1 MYIVDNFL
9 GNELTLVEIPAV
21 EYLTSLGYNYTNG
34 NKLTAEYGERDS
46 LNEVIL
52 NKRMKASLKK
62 LNPWISDDNVN
73 KVIRR
78 IARAESLGTGLLEIN
93 EKIYDYIVNLKL
105 TVDQVIDG
113 RKETKTVKLIEF
125 DKDKI
130 DDNEFLVSRQFAV
143 KGPQETI
150 RPDIVVF
157 INGMPIAVLECK
169 SPFKEGD
176 SNENVGKYDGF
187 QQLRRYMNSR
197 EGNIIEGSERLFYT
211 NFITGI
217 LNKYTAF
224 IGTISSGYKH
234 YVEWKDAYPVNNIE
248 VKNYKETPQNIL
260 LQGVFRKEN
269 LLDIMQNFIVYD
281 IDKEES
287 IKIKKVCRYQ
297 QFRAVQKC
305 IKRLE
310 EGKTPLTKGGVVW
323 HTQGSGKS
331 LTMVFLARKIRSLN
345 KLSDATIVII
355 TDRND
360 LDEQIFETFQNTI
373 SNTTPVRAESIEQ
386 MKILLRNANAQIITT
401 TIQKFQSETE
411 DVKVEGL
418 TDKEKEKLKSL
429 KKEKEYKILSTKNNI
444 IVMTD
449 EAHRSQYKSTATNLR
464 TALPNATFIG
474 FTGTPIDKED
484 KSTPRTFGSYIDKYS
499 IRDAVV
505 DGATVKIVYEGRKPD
520 LHVSGD
526 DLEELFQQAFYDKT
540 EEEKEAIKQK
550 YANKRTVV
558 ESDERIEEVAKDIL
572 THYKEYI
579 YPNGFKAQV
588 VCVSREACVKYYNAL
603 TKYMKKIIGEDLEC
617 KVIISGENNDEP
629 YLREH
634 HTTKKEQKEIIK
646 SFKKKIS
653 DSKLCFII
661 VKDMLLTGFD
671 APIEQV
677 MYLDR
682 PLKEHT
688 LLQAIARVNRTS
700 GDAKKCGYV
709 VDYYGVLD
717 FLEQALVIFD
727 RDELG
732 SPMESMDSLYN
743 EMLSYRENVMR
754 IFTGIDKNSIDD
766 LVKVLEPEDKRA
778 EFEVAYKKF
787 VGAVEPLMPGHIG
800 TDILN
805 DVKWLSYIRAAMK
818 MRFTPEKKLNI
829 RECGA
834 KVKQII
840 SDHLKAIGVS
850 DWIEPITLFEDDF
863 ETKIQNNMSDEA
875 VASAMEHAIKNVIH
889 VKMDENPVYYT
900 SLFEKLQQILD
911 ETKNDWIQ
919 KKAKLK
925 EFIDRE
931 VDKGEQNE
939 AEELGLT
946 KREFAIFVTLR
957 KTFEGEKDKE
967 GIVKEDSGIYISDAS
982 IDIIKDITKAF
993 NDKMIN
999 EWYMVGWAENP
1010 TKVSTIEQKIFM
1022 FLLSNSQK
1030 IREIYG
1036 QDGINKVK
1044 ELKESITKLA
1054 KIHYANID

>member
-1 MYIVDNFL
+1 MSYL
-9 GNELTLVEIPAV
+9 GNELTLVEIPTV
-21 EYLTSLGYNYTNG
+21 EYLTSLDYEYIDGD
-34 NKLTAEYGERDS
+34 KLTAEYGERDS
-46 LNEVIL
+46 LSEVIL
-52 NKRMKASLKK
+52 SKRMKASLKK

-73 KVIRR
+73 KVIRK

-93 EKIYDYIVNLKL
+93 EKIYDYIVNLQL

-150 RPDIVVF
+150 RPDIVIF
-157 INGMPIAVLECK
+157 INGMPIVVLECK

-187 QQLRRYMNSR
+187 QQLRRYMNGR

-224 IGTISSGYKH
+224 VGTISSGYKH
-234 YVEWKDAYPVNNIE
+234 YVEWKDAYPLNNIE
-248 VKNYKETPQNIL
+248 VKDYKETPQNIF
-260 LQGVFRKEN
+260 LQGVFKRDN

-281 IDKEES
+281 LDKENS
-287 IKIKKVCRYQ
+287 KKVKKVCRYQ

-305 IKRLE
+305 LKRLE
-310 EGKTPLTKGGVVW
+310 EGKTPLAKGGVVW

-331 LTMVFLARKIRSLN
+331 LTMVFLARKIRSFK
-345 KLSDATIVII
+345 KLSDATIVVV
-355 TDRND
+355 TDRTD
-360 LDEQIFETFQNTI
+360 LDEQIFETFQNTL
-373 SNTTPVRAESIEQ
+373 SNTVPVRAESIED
-386 MKILLRNANAQIITT
+386 MKTLLRNSDAQIITT
-401 TIQKFQSETE
+401 TIQKFQSDKEE
-411 DVKVEGL
+411 SKIEGL
-418 TDKEKEKLKSL
+418 FL
-429 KKEKEYKILSTKNNI
+429 EKEYEILSTKNNI

-449 EAHRSQYKSTATNLR
+449 EAHRSQYKGTASNLR
-464 TALPNATFIG
+464 TALPNAAFIG

-484 KSTPRTFGSYIDKYS
+484 KSTPRTFGSYIDQYS
-499 IRDAVV
+499 IKDAVV
-505 DGATVKIVYEGRKPD
+505 DGATVKIVYEGRKPE
-520 LHVSGD
+520 LHISGD
-526 DLEELFQQAFYDKT
+526 NLEELFDQAFDDRT
-540 EEEKEAIKQK
+540 DEEKEAIKQK

-558 ESDERIEEVAKDIL
+558 ESEERIEEIANDIL

-579 YPNGFKAQV
+579 YPNGFKAQI
-588 VCVSREACVKYYNAL
+588 VCVSRDACVKYYNAL
-603 TKYMKKIIGEDLEC
+603 NKYMKDIMGEELEC
-617 KVIISGENNDEP
+617 KVIFSGSNNDEP

-634 HTTKKEQKEIIK
+634 HTSKEEQKTILTN
-646 SFKKKIS
+646 FKKKTS
-653 DSKLCFII
+653 ESKLCFII

-700 GDAKKCGYV
+700 GDTKKCGYV

-717 FLEQALVIFD
+717 FLEEALAIFD
-727 RDELG
+727 REELG
-732 SPMESMDSLYN
+732 SPMESMDGLYN

-754 IFTGIDKNSIDD
+754 MFTGINKDSIDD

-787 VGAVEPLMPGHIG
+787 LGAVESLMPGHVG

-805 DVKWLSYIRAAMK
+805 DVKWLSYIRAAAK
-818 MRFTPEKKLNI
+818 MRFNPEQKLDI
-829 RECGA
+829 RDCGE

-840 SDHLKAIGVS
+840 SEHLSSSGVIQ
-850 DWIEPITLFEDDF
+850 WIEPITLFEDDF
-863 ETKIQNNMSDEA
+863 QMKLESNMSDEA
-875 VASAMEHAIKNVIH
+875 IASSMEHAIKNIIN
-889 VKMDENPVYYT
+889 VKMDENPIYYT
-900 SLFEKLQQILD
+900 SLFEKLQQILE
-911 ETKNDWIQ
+911 ETKNDWVE
-919 KKAKLK
+919 KKARLS
-925 EFIDRE
+925 EFINRD
-931 VDKGEQNE
+931 VNKGEQNE
-939 AEELGLT
+939 AQELGLT
-946 KREFAIFVTLR
+946 KREFPIFVTLR
-957 KTFEGEKDKE
+957 KTFEGEKDTE
-967 GIVKEDSGIYISDAS
+967 DIVKEDSAVYISDAS

-1010 TKVSTIEQKIFM
+1010 TKVSAIEQKIFM

>member
-1 MYIVDNFL
+1 MYVSYL

-21 EYLTSLGYNYTNG
+21 DYLKSLRYDYIDGD
-34 NKLTAEYGERDS
+34 KLTAEYGERDS
-46 LNEVIL
+46 LSEVIL
-52 NKRMKASLKK
+52 SKRMKTSLKK
-62 LNPWISDDNVN
+62 LNSWISDDNVN

-78 IARAESLGTGLLEIN
+78 ISRAESLGTGLLEIN
-93 EKIYDYIVNLKL
+93 EKIYDYIVNLQF
-105 TVDQVIDG
+105 TVDQVIYG

-130 DDNEFLVSRQFAV
+130 DNNEFLVARQFVV

-150 RPDIVVF
+150 RPDIVIF

-176 SNENVGKYDGF
+176 SNENVGKFDGF
-187 QQLRRYMNSR
+187 QQLRRYINGR
-197 EGNIIEGSERLFYT
+197 EGNIIEGAERLFYT

-234 YVEWKDAYPVNNIE
+234 YVEWKDAYPLNNIE
-248 VKNYKETPQNIL
+248 VKDYKETPQNIF
-260 LQGVFRKEN
+260 LQGVFKREN

-281 IDKEES
+281 LDKENS
-287 IKIKKVCRYQ
+287 RKVKKVCRYQ

-305 IKRLE
+305 LKRLE
-310 EGKTPLTKGGVVW
+310 EGKTPLAKGGVVW

-331 LTMVFLARKIRSLN
+331 LTMVFLARKIRSLK
-345 KLSDATIVII
+345 KLSDSTIVVI
-355 TDRND
+355 TDRTD
-360 LDEQIFETFQNTI
+360 LDEQIFETFQNTL
-373 SNTTPVRAESIEQ
+373 SNTVPVRAESIED
-386 MKILLRNANAQIITT
+386 MKTLLRNSNAQIITT
-401 TIQKFQSETE
+401 TIQKFQSDKEE
-411 DVKVEGL
+411 SKIEGL
-418 TDKEKEKLKSL
+418 FL
-429 KKEKEYKILSTKNNI
+429 EKEYEILSTKNNI

-449 EAHRSQYKSTATNLR
+449 EAHRSQYKGTAANLR
-464 TALPNATFIG
+464 TALPNAAFIG

-484 KSTPRTFGSYIDKYS
+484 KSTPRTFGSYIDQYS
-499 IRDAVV
+499 IKDAVV
-505 DGATVKIVYEGRKPD
+505 DGATVKIIYEGRKPE
-520 LHVSGD
+520 LHISGD
-526 DLEELFQQAFYDKT
+526 NLEELFEQAFDDRT
-540 EEEKEAIKQK
+540 NEEKEAIKQK

-558 ESDERIEEVAKDIL
+558 ESEERIEEIAKDIL

-579 YPNGFKAQV
+579 YPNGFKAQI

-603 TKYMKKIIGEDLEC
+603 NKYMKEIIGEELEC
-617 KVIISGENNDEP
+617 KVIFSGSNNDEP
-629 YLREH
+629 YLRKH
-634 HTTKKEQKEIIK
+634 HTSKEEQKIILTN
-646 SFKKKIS
+646 FKKKTS
-653 DSKLCFII
+653 ESKLCFII

-700 GDAKKCGYV
+700 GDTKKCGYV

-717 FLEQALVIFD
+717 FLEEALAIFD
-727 RDELG
+727 REELG
-732 SPMESMDSLYN
+732 SPMESMDGLYN

-754 IFTGIDKNSIDD
+754 MFTRVNKDSIDD

-787 VGAVEPLMPGHIG
+787 LGTVESLMPGHVG

-805 DVKWLSYIRAAMK
+805 DVKWLSYIRAAAK
-818 MRFTPEKKLNI
+818 MRFNPEQKLDI
-829 RECGA
+829 RDCGE

-840 SDHLKAIGVS
+840 SEHLSSSGVIQ
-850 DWIEPITLFEDDF
+850 WIEPITLFEDDF
-863 ETKIQNNMSDEA
+863 QMKLESNMSDEA
-875 VASAMEHAIKNVIH
+875 IASSMEHAIKNVIN
-889 VKMDENPVYYT
+889 VKMDENPIYYT
-900 SLFEKLQQILD
+900 SLFEKLQQILE
-911 ETKNDWIQ
+911 ETKNDWVE
-919 KKAKLK
+919 KKARLS
-925 EFIDRE
+925 EFINRD
-931 VDKGEQNE
+931 VNKGEQNE
-939 AEELGLT
+939 AQELGLT
-946 KREFAIFVTLR
+946 KREFPIFVTLR
-957 KTFEGEKDKE
+957 KTFEGEKDTE
-967 GIVKEDSGIYISDAS
+967 DIVKEDSAVYISDTS

-993 NDKMIN
+993 NEKMIN
-999 EWYMVGWAENP
+999 EWYMVDWAENP
-1010 TKVSTIEQKIFM
+1010 TKVSAIEQKIFM

>member
-1 MYIVDNFL
+1 MGNYL
-9 GNELTLVEIPAV
+9 GNEETLVELPAI
-21 EYLTSLGYNYTNG
+21 EYLTTIHGYNFIEG
-34 NKLTAEYGERDS
+34 DKLTPAYGERDTLS
-46 LNEVIL
+46 EVIL
-52 NKRMKASLKK
+52 SKRMKASLKK

-73 KVIRR
+73 KVIRK

-93 EKIYDYIVNLKL
+93 EKIYDYIVNLQL

-130 DDNEFLVSRQFAV
+130 DNNEFLVARQFVV

-150 RPDIVVF
+150 RPDIVIF
-157 INGMPIAVLECK
+157 INGMPIVVLECK

-187 QQLRRYMNSR
+187 QQLRRYMNGR

-234 YVEWKDAYPVNNIE
+234 YVEWKDAYPLNNIE
-248 VKNYKETPQNIL
+248 VKDYKETPQNIF
-260 LQGVFRKEN
+260 LQGVFKRDN

-281 IDKEES
+281 LDKENS
-287 IKIKKVCRYQ
+287 RKVKKVCRYQ

-305 IKRLE
+305 LKRLE
-310 EGKTPLTKGGVVW
+310 EGKTPLAKGGVVW

-331 LTMVFLARKIRSLN
+331 LTMVFLARKIRSLK
-345 KLSDATIVII
+345 KLSDATIVVV
-355 TDRND
+355 TDRTD
-360 LDEQIFETFQNTI
+360 LDEQIFETFQNTL
-373 SNTTPVRAESIEQ
+373 SNTVPVRAESIED
-386 MKILLRNANAQIITT
+386 MKTLLRNSSAQIITT
-401 TIQKFQSETE
+401 TIQKFQSDKEE
-411 DVKVEGL
+411 SNIEGL
-418 TDKEKEKLKSL
+418 FL
-429 KKEKEYKILSTKNNI
+429 EKEYEILSTKNNI

-449 EAHRSQYKSTATNLR
+449 EAHRSQYKGTAANLR
-464 TALPNATFIG
+464 TALPNAAFIG

-484 KSTPRTFGSYIDKYS
+484 KSTPRTFGSYIDQYS
-499 IRDAVV
+499 IKDAVV
-505 DGATVKIVYEGRKPD
+505 DGATVKIVYEGRKPE
-520 LHVSGD
+520 LHISGD
-526 DLEELFQQAFYDKT
+526 NLEELFDQAFDDRT
-540 EEEKEAIKQK
+540 DEEKEAIKQK

-558 ESDERIEEVAKDIL
+558 ESEERIEEIAKDIL

-579 YPNGFKAQV
+579 YPNGFKAQI
-588 VCVSREACVKYYNAL
+588 VCVSRDACVKYYNAL
-603 TKYMKKIIGEDLEC
+603 NKYMKDIMGEELEC
-617 KVIISGENNDEP
+617 KVIFSGSNNDEP

-634 HTTKKEQKEIIK
+634 HTSKEEQKTILTN
-646 SFKKKIS
+646 FKKKTS
-653 DSKLCFII
+653 ESKLCFII

-700 GDAKKCGYV
+700 GDTKKCGYV

-717 FLEQALVIFD
+717 FLEEALAIFD
-727 RDELG
+727 REELG
-732 SPMESMDSLYN
+732 SPMESMDGLYN

-754 IFTGIDKNSIDD
+754 MFTGINKDSIDD

-787 VGAVEPLMPGHIG
+787 LGTVESLMPGHVG

-805 DVKWLSYIRAAMK
+805 DVKWLSYIRAAAK
-818 MRFTPEKKLNI
+818 MRFNPEQKLDI
-829 RECGA
+829 RDCGE

-840 SDHLKAIGVS
+840 SEHLSSSGVIQ
-850 DWIEPITLFEDDF
+850 WIEPITLFEDDF
-863 ETKIQNNMSDEA
+863 QMKLESNMSDEA
-875 VASAMEHAIKNVIH
+875 IASSMEHAIKNVIN
-889 VKMDENPVYYT
+889 VKMDENPIYYT
-900 SLFEKLQQILD
+900 SLFEKLQQILE
-911 ETKNDWIQ
+911 ETKNDWVE
-919 KKAKLK
+919 KKARLS
-925 EFIDRE
+925 EFINRD
-931 VDKGEQNE
+931 VNKGEQNE
-939 AEELGLT
+939 AQELGLT
-946 KREFAIFVTLR
+946 KREFPIFVTLR
-957 KTFEGEKDKE
+957 KTFEGEKDTE
-967 GIVKEDSGIYISDAS
+967 DIVKEDSAVYISDTS

-993 NDKMIN
+993 NEKMIN

-1010 TKVSTIEQKIFM
+1010 TKVSAIEQKIFM

>member
-1 MYIVDNFL
+1 MLNCL

-21 EYLTSLGYNYTNG
+21 EYLMSLGYDYIDG
-34 NKLTAEYGERDS
+34 DKLTAEYGERDS
-46 LNEVIL
+46 LSEVIL
-52 NKRMKASLKK
+52 SKRMKTSLKK
-62 LNPWISDDNVN
+62 LNSWISDDNVN

-78 IARAESLGTGLLEIN
+78 ISRAESLGTGLLEIN
-93 EKIYDYIVNLKL
+93 EKIYDYIVNLQF
-105 TVDQVIDG
+105 TVDQVIYG

-130 DDNEFLVSRQFAV
+130 DNNEFLVARQFVV

-150 RPDIVVF
+150 RPDIVIF

-176 SNENVGKYDGF
+176 SNENVGKFDGF
-187 QQLRRYMNSR
+187 QQLRRYINGR
-197 EGNIIEGSERLFYT
+197 EGNIIEGAERLFYT

-234 YVEWKDAYPVNNIE
+234 YVEWKDAYPLDNIE
-248 VKNYKETPQNIL
+248 IKDYKETPQNIF
-260 LQGVFRKEN
+260 LQGVFKREN
-269 LLDIMQNFIVYD
+269 LLDIMQNFIVFD
-281 IDKEES
+281 LDKENS
-287 IKIKKVCRYQ
+287 RKVKKVCRYQ

-305 IKRLE
+305 LKRLE
-310 EGKTPLTKGGVVW
+310 EGKTPLAKGGVVW

-331 LTMVFLARKIRSLN
+331 LTMVFLARKIRSLK
-345 KLSDATIVII
+345 KLSDATIVVV
-355 TDRND
+355 TDRTD
-360 LDEQIFETFQNTI
+360 LDEQIFETFQNTL
-373 SNTTPVRAESIEQ
+373 SNTVPVRAESIED
-386 MKILLRNANAQIITT
+386 MKTLLRNSSAQIITT
-401 TIQKFQSETE
+401 TIQKFQSDKEE
-411 DVKVEGL
+411 SNIEGL
-418 TDKEKEKLKSL
+418 FL
-429 KKEKEYKILSTKNNI
+429 EKEYEILSTKNNI

-449 EAHRSQYKSTATNLR
+449 EAHRSQYKGTAANLR
-464 TALPNATFIG
+464 TALPNAAFIG

-484 KSTPRTFGSYIDKYS
+484 KSTPRTFGSYIDQYS
-499 IRDAVV
+499 IKDAVV
-505 DGATVKIVYEGRKPD
+505 DGATVKIVYEGRKPE
-520 LHVSGD
+520 LHISGD
-526 DLEELFQQAFYDKT
+526 NLEELFDQAFDDRT
-540 EEEKEAIKQK
+540 DEEKEAIKQK

-558 ESDERIEEVAKDIL
+558 ESEERIEEIAKDIL

-579 YPNGFKAQV
+579 YPNGFKAQI
-588 VCVSREACVKYYNAL
+588 VCVSRDACVKYYNAL
-603 TKYMKKIIGEDLEC
+603 NKYMKDIMGEELEC
-617 KVIISGENNDEP
+617 KVIFSGSNNDEP

-634 HTTKKEQKEIIK
+634 HTSKEEQKTILTN
-646 SFKKKIS
+646 FKKKTS
-653 DSKLCFII
+653 ESKLCFII

-700 GDAKKCGYV
+700 GDTKKCGYV

-717 FLEQALVIFD
+717 FLEEALAIFD
-727 RDELG
+727 REELG
-732 SPMESMDSLYN
+732 SPMESMDGLYN

-754 IFTGIDKNSIDD
+754 MFTGINKDSIDD

-787 VGAVEPLMPGHIG
+787 LGTVDSLMPGHVG

-805 DVKWLSYIRAAMK
+805 DVKWLSYIRAAAK
-818 MRFTPEKKLNI
+818 MRFNPEQKLDI
-829 RECGA
+829 RDCGE

-840 SDHLKAIGVS
+840 SEHLSSSGVIQ
-850 DWIEPITLFEDDF
+850 WIEPITLFEDDF
-863 ETKIQNNMSDEA
+863 QMKLESNMSDEA
-875 VASAMEHAIKNVIH
+875 IASSMEHAIKNVIN
-889 VKMDENPVYYT
+889 VKMDENPIYYT
-900 SLFEKLQQILD
+900 SLFEKLQQILE
-911 ETKNDWIQ
+911 ETKNDWVE
-919 KKAKLK
+919 KKARLS
-925 EFIDRE
+925 EFINRD
-931 VDKGEQNE
+931 VNKGEQNE
-939 AEELGLT
+939 AQELGLT
-946 KREFAIFVTLR
+946 KREFPIFVTLR
-957 KTFEGEKDKE
+957 KTFEGEKDTE
-967 GIVKEDSGIYISDAS
+967 DIVKEDSAVYISDTS

-993 NDKMIN
+993 NEKMIN
-999 EWYMVGWAENP
+999 EWYMVDWAENP
-1010 TKVSTIEQKIFM
+1010 TKVSAIEQKIFM

>member
-1 MYIVDNFL
+1 MSYL

-21 EYLTSLGYNYTNG
+21 KYLTSLGYDYIDG
-34 NKLTAEYGERDS
+34 DKLTTEYGERES
-46 LNEVIL
+46 LSEVIL
-52 NKRMKASLKK
+52 VKRMKVSLKK

-73 KVIRR
+73 KVIRKIER
-78 IARAESLGTGLLEIN
+78 PESLGTGLLEIN
-93 EKIYDYIVNLKL
+93 EKIYAYIVNLQL

-113 RKETKTVKLIEF
+113 SKETKTVKLIEF

-130 DDNEFLVSRQFAV
+130 DDNEFLVARQFVV

-150 RPDIVVF
+150 RPDIVIF

-169 SPFKEGD
+169 SPFKDGD

-187 QQLRRYMNSR
+187 QQLRRYMNGR

-224 IGTISSGYKH
+224 VGTISSGYKH
-234 YVEWKDAYPVNNIE
+234 YVEWKDAYPLNNIE
-248 VKNYKETPQNIL
+248 IKDYKETPQNIF
-260 LQGVFRKEN
+260 LQGVFKREN
-269 LLDIMQNFIVYD
+269 LLDIMQNFIVFD
-281 IDKEES
+281 LDKENS
-287 IKIKKVCRYQ
+287 RKVKKVCRYQ

-305 IKRLE
+305 LKRLE
-310 EGKTPLTKGGVVW
+310 EGKTPLAKGGVVW

-331 LTMVFLARKIRSLN
+331 LTMVFLARKIRSLK
-345 KLSDATIVII
+345 KLSDATIVVV
-355 TDRND
+355 TDRTD
-360 LDEQIFETFQNTI
+360 LDEQIFETFQNTL
-373 SNTTPVRAESIEQ
+373 SNTVPVRAESIED
-386 MKILLRNANAQIITT
+386 MKTLLRNSSAQIITT
-401 TIQKFQSETE
+401 TIQKFQSDKEE
-411 DVKVEGL
+411 SNIEGL
-418 TDKEKEKLKSL
+418 FL
-429 KKEKEYKILSTKNNI
+429 EKEYEILSTKNNI

-449 EAHRSQYKSTATNLR
+449 EAHRSQYKGTAANLR
-464 TALPNATFIG
+464 TALPNAAFIG

-484 KSTPRTFGSYIDKYS
+484 KSTPRTFGSYIDQYS
-499 IRDAVV
+499 IKDAVV
-505 DGATVKIVYEGRKPD
+505 DGATVKIVYEGRKPE
-520 LHVSGD
+520 LHISGD
-526 DLEELFQQAFYDKT
+526 NLEELFDQAFDDRT
-540 EEEKEAIKQK
+540 DEEKEAIKQK

-558 ESDERIEEVAKDIL
+558 ESEERIEEIAKDIL

-579 YPNGFKAQV
+579 YPNGFKAQI
-588 VCVSREACVKYYNAL
+588 VCVSRDACVKYYNAL
-603 TKYMKKIIGEDLEC
+603 NKYMKDIMGEELEC
-617 KVIISGENNDEP
+617 KVIFSGANNDEP

-634 HTTKKEQKEIIK
+634 HTSKEEQKTILTN
-646 SFKKKIS
+646 FKKKTS
-653 DSKLCFII
+653 ESKLCFII

-700 GDAKKCGYV
+700 GDTKKCGYV

-717 FLEQALVIFD
+717 FLEEALAIFD
-727 RDELG
+727 REELG
-732 SPMESMDSLYN
+732 SPMESMDGLYN

-754 IFTGIDKNSIDD
+754 MFTGINKDSIDD

-787 VGAVEPLMPGHIG
+787 LGTVESLMPGHVG

-805 DVKWLSYIRAAMK
+805 DVKWLSYIRAAAK
-818 MRFTPEKKLNI
+818 MRFNPEQKLDI
-829 RECGA
+829 RDCGE

-840 SDHLKAIGVS
+840 SEHLSSSGVIQ
-850 DWIEPITLFEDDF
+850 WIEPITLFEDDF
-863 ETKIQNNMSDEA
+863 QMKLESNMSDEA
-875 VASAMEHAIKNVIH
+875 IASSMEHAIKNVIN
-889 VKMDENPVYYT
+889 VKMEENPIYYT
-900 SLFEKLQQILD
+900 NLFEKLQQILE
-911 ETKNDWIQ
+911 ETKNDWVE
-919 KKAKLK
+919 KKARLS
-925 EFIDRE
+925 EFINRD
-931 VDKGEQNE
+931 VNKGEQNE
-939 AEELGLT
+939 AQELGLT
-946 KREFAIFVTLR
+946 KREFPIFVTLR
-957 KTFEGEKDKE
+957 KTFEGEKDTE
-967 GIVKEDSGIYISDAS
+967 GVVKEDSAVYISDAS
-982 IDIIKDITKAF
+982 IDIIKDITKSF
-993 NDKMIN
+993 NDKMID

-1010 TKVSTIEQKIFM
+1010 TKVSAIEQKIFM

-1036 QDGINKVK
+1036 QNGINKVK

>member
-1 MYIVDNFL
+1 MSYL

-21 EYLTSLGYNYTNG
+21 KYLTSLGYDYIDG
-34 NKLTAEYGERDS
+34 DKLTAEYGERDS
-46 LNEVIL
+46 LSEVIL
-52 NKRMKASLKK
+52 SKRMKSSLRK
-62 LNPWISDDNVN
+62 LNPWISNDNIN
-73 KVIRR
+73 KVIRK
-78 IARAESLGTGLLEIN
+78 IERAESLGTGLLEIN
-93 EKIYDYIVNLKL
+93 EKIYDYIVNLQL

-130 DDNEFLVSRQFAV
+130 DDNEFLVARQFVV

-150 RPDIVVF
+150 RPDIVIF

-169 SPFKEGD
+169 SPFKDGD

-187 QQLRRYMNSR
+187 QQLRRYMNGR

-224 IGTISSGYKH
+224 VGTISSGYKH
-234 YVEWKDAYPVNNIE
+234 YVEWKDAYPLNNIE
-248 VKNYKETPQNIL
+248 VKDYKETPQNIF
-260 LQGVFRKEN
+260 LQGVFKREN

-281 IDKEES
+281 VDKENS
-287 IKIKKVCRYQ
+287 RKVKKVCRYQ

-305 IKRLE
+305 LKRLE
-310 EGKTPLTKGGVVW
+310 EGKTPLSKGGVVW

-331 LTMVFLARKIRSLN
+331 LTMVFLARKIRSLK
-345 KLSDATIVII
+345 KLSDATIVVV
-355 TDRND
+355 TDRTD
-360 LDEQIFETFQNTI
+360 LDEQIFETFQNTL
-373 SNTTPVRAESIEQ
+373 SNTVPVRAESIED
-386 MKILLRNANAQIITT
+386 MKTLLRNSNAQIITT
-401 TIQKFQSETE
+401 TIQKFQSDKEE
-411 DVKVEGL
+411 SKIEGL
-418 TDKEKEKLKSL
+418 FL
-429 KKEKEYKILSTKNNI
+429 EKEYEILSTKSNI

-449 EAHRSQYKSTATNLR
+449 EAHRSQYKGTAANLR
-464 TALPNATFIG
+464 TALPNAAFIG

-484 KSTPRTFGSYIDKYS
+484 KSTPRTFGSYIDQYS
-499 IRDAVV
+499 IKDAVV
-505 DGATVKIVYEGRKPD
+505 DGATVKIVYEGRKPE
-520 LHVSGD
+520 LHISGD
-526 DLEELFQQAFYDKT
+526 NLEELFDQAFEDRT
-540 EEEKEAIKQK
+540 DEEKEAIKQK

-558 ESDERIEEVAKDIL
+558 ESEERIEEIAKDIL

-579 YPNGFKAQV
+579 YPNGFKAQI
-588 VCVSREACVKYYNAL
+588 VCVSRDACVKYYNAL
-603 TKYMKKIIGEDLEC
+603 NKYMKDIMGEELEC
-617 KVIISGENNDEP
+617 KVIFSGANNDEP

-634 HTTKKEQKEIIK
+634 HTSKEEQKTIL
-646 SFKKKIS
+646 SNFKKKTS
-653 DSKLCFII
+653 ESKLCFII

-700 GDAKKCGYV
+700 GDTKKCGYV

-717 FLEQALVIFD
+717 FLEEALAIFD
-727 RDELG
+727 KEELG
-732 SPMESMDSLYN
+732 SPMESMDGLYN

-754 IFTGIDKNSIDD
+754 MFTGINKDSIDD

-787 VGAVEPLMPGHIG
+787 LGAVESLMPGHVG

-805 DVKWLSYIRAAMK
+805 DVKWLSYIRAAAK
-818 MRFTPEKKLNI
+818 MRFNPEQKLDI
-829 RECGA
+829 RDCGE

-840 SDHLKAIGVS
+840 SEHLSSSGVIQ
-850 DWIEPITLFEDDF
+850 WIEPITLFEDDF
-863 ETKIQNNMSDEA
+863 QMKLESNMSDEA
-875 VASAMEHAIKNVIH
+875 IASSMEHAIKNVIN
-889 VKMDENPVYYT
+889 VKMEENPIYYT
-900 SLFEKLQQILD
+900 NLFEKLQQILE
-911 ETKNDWIQ
+911 ETKNDWVE
-919 KKAKLK
+919 KKARLS
-925 EFIDRE
+925 EFINRD
-931 VDKGEQNE
+931 VNKGEQNE
-939 AEELGLT
+939 AQELGLT
-946 KREFAIFVTLR
+946 KREFPIFVTLR
-957 KTFEGEKDKE
+957 KTFEGEKDTE
-967 GIVKEDSGIYISDAS
+967 GVVKEDSAVYISDAS
-982 IDIIKDITKAF
+982 IDIIKDITKSF
-993 NDKMIN
+993 NDKMID

-1010 TKVSTIEQKIFM
+1010 TKVSAIEQKIFM

-1036 QDGINKVK
+1036 QNGINKVK

>member
-1 MYIVDNFL
+1 MSYL

-21 EYLTSLGYNYTNG
+21 EYLTSLGYDYIDG
-34 NKLTAEYGERDS
+34 DKLTAEYGERDS
-46 LNEVIL
+46 LSEVIL
-52 NKRMKASLKK
+52 SKRMKTSLQK

-78 IARAESLGTGLLEIN
+78 ISRAGSLGTGLLEIN
-93 EKIYDYIVNLKL
+93 EKIYDYIVSLQF

-130 DDNEFLVSRQFAV
+130 DDNEFLVARQFVV

-150 RPDIVVF
+150 RPDIVIF
-157 INGMPIAVLECK
+157 INGMPIVVLECK

-187 QQLRRYMNSR
+187 QQLRRYMNGR

-234 YVEWKDAYPVNNIE
+234 YVEWKDAYPLDNIE
-248 VKNYKETPQNIL
+248 IKDYKETPQNIF
-260 LQGVFRKEN
+260 LQGVFKREN
-269 LLDIMQNFIVYD
+269 LLDIMQNFIVFD
-281 IDKEES
+281 LDKENS
-287 IKIKKVCRYQ
+287 RKVKKVCRYQ

-305 IKRLE
+305 LKRLE
-310 EGKTPLTKGGVVW
+310 EGKTPLAKGGVVW

-331 LTMVFLARKIRSLN
+331 LTMVFLARKIRSLK
-345 KLSDATIVII
+345 KLSDATIVVV
-355 TDRND
+355 TDRTD
-360 LDEQIFETFQNTI
+360 LDEQIFETFQNTL
-373 SNTTPVRAESIEQ
+373 SNTVPVRAESIED
-386 MKILLRNANAQIITT
+386 MKTLLRNSNAQIITT
-401 TIQKFQSETE
+401 TIQKFQSDKEE
-411 DVKVEGL
+411 SKIEGL
-418 TDKEKEKLKSL
+418 FL
-429 KKEKEYKILSTKNNI
+429 EKEYETLSTKNNI

-449 EAHRSQYKSTATNLR
+449 EAHRSQYKGTAANLR
-464 TALPNATFIG
+464 TALPNAAFIG

-484 KSTPRTFGSYIDKYS
+484 KSTPRTFGSYIDQYS
-499 IRDAVV
+499 IKDAVV
-505 DGATVKIVYEGRKPD
+505 DGATVKIVYEGRKPE
-520 LHVSGD
+520 LHISGD
-526 DLEELFQQAFYDKT
+526 NLEELFDQAFDDRT
-540 EEEKEAIKQK
+540 DEEKEAIKQK

-558 ESDERIEEVAKDIL
+558 ESEERIEEIAKDIL

-579 YPNGFKAQV
+579 YPNGFKAQI
-588 VCVSREACVKYYNAL
+588 VCVSRDACVKYYNAL
-603 TKYMKKIIGEDLEC
+603 NKYMKDIMGEELEC
-617 KVIISGENNDEP
+617 KVIFSGSNNDEP

-634 HTTKKEQKEIIK
+634 HTSKEEQKTILTN
-646 SFKKKIS
+646 FKKKTS
-653 DSKLCFII
+653 ESKLCFII

-682 PLKEHT
+682 PLKKHT

-700 GDAKKCGYV
+700 GDTKKCGYV

-717 FLEQALVIFD
+717 FLEEALAIFD
-727 RDELG
+727 REELG
-732 SPMESMDSLYN
+732 SPMESMDGLYN

-754 IFTGIDKNSIDD
+754 MFTGINKDSIDD

-787 VGAVEPLMPGHIG
+787 LGTVESLMPGHVG

-805 DVKWLSYIRAAMK
+805 DVKWLSYIRAAAK
-818 MRFTPEKKLNI
+818 MRFNPEQKLDI
-829 RECGA
+829 RDCGE

-840 SDHLKAIGVS
+840 SEHLSSSGVIQ
-850 DWIEPITLFEDDF
+850 WIEPITLFEDDF
-863 ETKIQNNMSDEA
+863 QMKLESNMSDEA
-875 VASAMEHAIKNVIH
+875 IASSMEHAIKNVIN
-889 VKMDENPVYYT
+889 VKMDENPIYYT
-900 SLFEKLQQILD
+900 SLFEKLQQILE
-911 ETKNDWIQ
+911 ETKNDWVE
-919 KKAKLK
+919 KKARLS
-925 EFIDRE
+925 EFINRD
-931 VDKGEQNE
+931 VNKGEQNE
-939 AEELGLT
+939 AQELGLT
-946 KREFAIFVTLR
+946 KREFPIFVTLR
-957 KTFEGEKDKE
+957 KTFEGEKDTE
-967 GIVKEDSGIYISDAS
+967 DIVKEDSAVYISDTS

-993 NDKMIN
+993 NEKMIN
-999 EWYMVGWAENP
+999 EWYMVGWADNP
-1010 TKVSTIEQKIFM
+1010 TKVSSIEQKIFM

>member
-1 MYIVDNFL
+1 MSYL

-21 EYLTSLGYNYTNG
+21 EYLTSLGYDYIDG
-34 NKLTAEYGERDS
+34 DKLIAEYGERDS
-46 LNEVIL
+46 LGEVIL
-52 NKRMKASLKK
+52 SKRMKTSLKK

-78 IARAESLGTGLLEIN
+78 ISRAESLGTGLLEIN
-93 EKIYDYIVNLKL
+93 EKIYDYIVNLQL

-130 DDNEFLVSRQFAV
+130 DNNEFLVARQFVV

-150 RPDIVVF
+150 RPDIVIF

-187 QQLRRYMNSR
+187 QQLRRYMNGR
-197 EGNIIEGSERLFYT
+197 DGNIIEGSERLFYT

-224 IGTISSGYKH
+224 VGTISSGYKH
-234 YVEWKDAYPVNNIE
+234 YVEWKDAYPLSNVD
-248 VKNYKETPQNIL
+248 VKDYKDTPQNIL
-260 LQGVFRKEN
+260 LQGIFKKEN
-269 LLDIMQNFIVYD
+269 ILDIMQNFIVYD
-281 IDKEES
+281 VDKENS
-287 IKIKKVCRYQ
+287 RKVKKVCRYQ

-305 IKRLE
+305 LRRLE
-310 EGKTPLTKGGVVW
+310 EGKTPLEKGGVVW

-331 LTMVFLARKIRSLN
+331 LTMVFLARKIRSIG
-345 KLSDATIVII
+345 KLSDATIVVV
-355 TDRND
+355 TDRTD
-360 LDEQIFETFQNTI
+360 LDEQIFETFQNTLT
-373 SNTTPVRAESIEQ
+373 NTTPVRADSIEA
-386 MKILLRNANAQIITT
+386 MKTLLRNSNAQIVTT
-401 TIQKFQSETE
+401 TIQKFQS
-411 DVKVEGL
+411 
-418 TDKEKEKLKSL
+418 DKEESKIKGLFL
-429 KKEKEYKILSTKNNI
+429 EKEYEVLSTKNNI

-449 EAHRSQYKSTATNLR
+449 EAHRSQYKGTAANLR
-464 TALPNATFIG
+464 SALPNAAFIG

-484 KSTPRTFGSYIDKYS
+484 KSTRRTFGSYIDQYS
-499 IRDAVV
+499 IKDAVK
-505 DGATVKIVYEGRKPD
+505 DGATVKIVYEGRKPE
-520 LHVSGD
+520 LHISGD
-526 DLEELFQQAFYDKT
+526 NLEELFDQAFDDRT
-540 EEEKEAIKQK
+540 DEEKEAIKQK

-558 ESDERIEEVAKDIL
+558 EAEERIEEIAKDIL

-579 YPNGFKAQV
+579 YPNGFKAQI
-588 VCVSREACVKYYNAL
+588 VCVSRDACVKYYNAL
-603 TKYMKKIIGEDLEC
+603 NKYMKEIMGEELEC
-617 KVIISGENNDEP
+617 KVIFSGSNNDEP

-634 HTTKKEQKEIIK
+634 HTSKEEQKTILTN
-646 SFKKKIS
+646 FKKKTS
-653 DSKLCFII
+653 ESKLCFII

-700 GDAKKCGYV
+700 GDTKKCGYV

-717 FLEQALVIFD
+717 FLEEALAIFD
-727 RDELG
+727 REELG
-732 SPMESMDSLYN
+732 SPMESMGGLYK

-754 IFTGIDKNSIDD
+754 MFAGINKDSIDD

-787 VGAVEPLMPGHIG
+787 LGAVESLMPGHVG
-800 TDILN
+800 TEILN
-805 DVKWLSYIRAAMK
+805 DVKWLSYIRAAAK
-818 MRFTPEKKLNI
+818 MRFNPEQKLDI
-829 RECGA
+829 RDCGE

-840 SDHLKAIGVS
+840 SEHLSSSGVIQ
-850 DWIEPITLFEDDF
+850 WIEPITLFEDDF
-863 ETKIQNNMSDEA
+863 QMKLENNMSDEA
-875 VASAMEHAIKNVIH
+875 IASSMEHAIKNIIN
-889 VKMDENPVYYT
+889 VKMDENPIYYT
-900 SLFEKLQQILD
+900 SLFEKLQQILE
-911 ETKNDWIQ
+911 ETKNDWVE
-919 KKAKLK
+919 KKARLS
-925 EFIDRE
+925 EFINRDIN
-931 VDKGEQNE
+931 KGEQNE
-939 AEELGLT
+939 AQELGLT
-946 KREFAIFVTLR
+946 KREFPIFVTLR
-957 KTFEGEKDKE
+957 KIFEGEKDKE
-967 GIVKEDSGIYISDAS
+967 DIVKEDITIYISDAS

-1010 TKVSTIEQKIFM
+1010 TKVSAIEQKIFM

>member
-1 MYIVDNFL
+1 MSYL

-21 EYLTSLGYNYTNG
+21 EYLTSLGYDYIDG
-34 NKLTAEYGERDS
+34 DKLTAEYGERDS
-46 LNEVIL
+46 LSEVIL
-52 NKRMKASLKK
+52 SKRMKTSLQK

-78 IARAESLGTGLLEIN
+78 ISRAGSLGTGLLEIN
-93 EKIYDYIVNLKL
+93 EKIYDYIVSLQF

-130 DDNEFLVSRQFAV
+130 DDNEFLVARQFVV

-150 RPDIVVF
+150 RPDIVIF
-157 INGMPIAVLECK
+157 INGMPIVVLECK

-187 QQLRRYMNSR
+187 QQLRRYMNGR

-234 YVEWKDAYPVNNIE
+234 YVEWKDAYPLDNIE
-248 VKNYKETPQNIL
+248 IKDYKETPQNIF
-260 LQGVFRKEN
+260 LQGVFKREN
-269 LLDIMQNFIVYD
+269 LLDIMQNFIVFD
-281 IDKEES
+281 LDKENS
-287 IKIKKVCRYQ
+287 RKVKKVCRYQ

-305 IKRLE
+305 LKRLE
-310 EGKTPLTKGGVVW
+310 EGKTPLAKGGVVW

-331 LTMVFLARKIRSLN
+331 LTMVFLARKIRSLK
-345 KLSDATIVII
+345 KLSDATIVVV
-355 TDRND
+355 TDRTD
-360 LDEQIFETFQNTI
+360 LDEQIFETFQNTL
-373 SNTTPVRAESIEQ
+373 SNTVPVRAESIED
-386 MKILLRNANAQIITT
+386 MKTLLRNSNAQIITT
-401 TIQKFQSETE
+401 TIQKFQSDKEE
-411 DVKVEGL
+411 SKIEGL
-418 TDKEKEKLKSL
+418 FL
-429 KKEKEYKILSTKNNI
+429 EKEYEILSTKNNI

-449 EAHRSQYKSTATNLR
+449 EAHRSQYKGTAANLR
-464 TALPNATFIG
+464 TALPNAAFIG

-484 KSTPRTFGSYIDKYS
+484 KSTPRTFGSYIDQYS
-499 IRDAVV
+499 IKDAVV
-505 DGATVKIVYEGRKPD
+505 DGATVKIVYEGRKPE
-520 LHVSGD
+520 LHISGD
-526 DLEELFQQAFYDKT
+526 NLEELFDQAFDDRT
-540 EEEKEAIKQK
+540 DEEKEAIKQK

-558 ESDERIEEVAKDIL
+558 ESEERIEEIAKDIL

-579 YPNGFKAQV
+579 YPNGFKAQI
-588 VCVSREACVKYYNAL
+588 VCVSRDACVKYYNAL
-603 TKYMKKIIGEDLEC
+603 NKYMKDIMGEELEC
-617 KVIISGENNDEP
+617 KVIFSGSNNDEP

-634 HTTKKEQKEIIK
+634 HTSKEEQKTILTN
-646 SFKKKIS
+646 FKKKTS
-653 DSKLCFII
+653 ESKLCFII

-700 GDAKKCGYV
+700 GDTKKCGYV

-717 FLEQALVIFD
+717 FLEEALAIFD
-727 RDELG
+727 REELG
-732 SPMESMDSLYN
+732 SPMESMDGLYN

-754 IFTGIDKNSIDD
+754 MFTGINKDSIDD

-787 VGAVEPLMPGHIG
+787 LGTVESLMPGHVG

-805 DVKWLSYIRAAMK
+805 DVKWLSYIRAAAK
-818 MRFTPEKKLNI
+818 MRFNPEQKLDI
-829 RECGA
+829 RDCGE

-840 SDHLKAIGVS
+840 SEHLSSSGVIQ
-850 DWIEPITLFEDDF
+850 WIEPITLFEDDF
-863 ETKIQNNMSDEA
+863 QMKLESNMSDEA
-875 VASAMEHAIKNVIH
+875 IASSMEHAIKNVIN
-889 VKMDENPVYYT
+889 VKMDENPIYYT
-900 SLFEKLQQILD
+900 SLFEKLQQILE
-911 ETKNDWIQ
+911 ETKNDWVE
-919 KKAKLK
+919 KKARLS
-925 EFIDRE
+925 EFINRD
-931 VDKGEQNE
+931 VNKGEQNE
-939 AEELGLT
+939 AQELGLT
-946 KREFAIFVTLR
+946 KREFPIFVTLR
-957 KTFEGEKDKE
+957 KTFEGEKDTE
-967 GIVKEDSGIYISDAS
+967 DIVKEDSAVYISDTS

-993 NDKMIN
+993 NEKMIN
-999 EWYMVGWAENP
+999 EWYMVGWADNP
-1010 TKVSTIEQKIFM
+1010 TKVSSIEQKIFM